1 MDFDVNALRKKV
13 NEVQKEIA
21 AKKKVWFRA
30 NFTWWIF
37 NVFVQAKEPADDL
50 VAVKKE
56 IDAQVENK
64 KKEAKEFEIK
74 MRQKASTVGN
84 IVGKDAP
91 VSLTEVSDLP
101 CRILVW
107 KN

>member
-1 MDFDVNALRKKV
+1 MKIL
-13 NEVQKEIA
+13 
-21 AKKKVWFRA
+21 
-30 NFTWWIF
+30 
-37 NVFVQAKEPADDL
+37 NVFLQAKQPADDL

-56 IDAQVENK
+56 IDTQVEDK

-91 VSLTEVSDLP
+91 VSLTEVSDLQVR
-101 CRILVW
+101 C
-107 KN
+107 